1 MSVVCDTFKA
11 DGHTMKFESH
21 PYSRTLCRVK
31 TATGYKYF
39 ESHISAA
46 EWIVRN
52 ERYTHLL
59 NDMVEAVATRLNL
72 T

>member
-1 MSVVCDTFKA
+1 
-11 DGHTMKFESH
+11 MKFESH

-52 ERYTHLL
+52 CER
-59 NDMVEAVATRLNL
+59 MARRLNL